1 MVDISTSLLSV
12 KKEKIIDT
20 VYKLEDANTNYFHID
35 VMDGE
40 FVENDT
46 HDIML
51 EYCEYLNNITKIP
64 LDIHLMVKD
73 VKNFVDSYL
82 IFNPNI
88 ITFHCEACKNKEEV
102 MNLINYIKE
111 KGRRV
116 GISIKPET
124 DVKEILEFLPYV
136 HVVLVMTVEPGKGGQ
151 ELILPTIEKIKELKY
166 PFMLKPVSEGS
177 SIGMYKV
184 NNPEEM
190 AECFD
195 KSAKYGQDVMVEEFI
210 QGKGLTVGVLEDGD
224 KMFAT
229 EIIEFRTKTEWY
241 DYEAKYTAGMT
252 EFIIPAEL
260 SEEMTK
266 KVKQIAVDAFKAC
279 DCRGVSRVDFMVADD
294 KAYVLEINTSPGMTD
309 LSDLPAQSNAM
320 GIDYDTLVQIILNG
334 AGLNK

>member
-1 MVDISTSLLSV
+1 MGYDV
-12 KKEKIIDT
+12 KQKIDT
-20 VYKLEDANTNYFHID
+20 NAKIAVLMGGPSNEAEISRRSGKNIFKALQNLGYKNAELIEVDENIAATLRTKNI
-35 VMDGE
+35 E
-40 FVENDT
+40 FVYNAMHGRFGEDGC
-46 HDIML
+46 IQGML
-51 EYCEYLNNITKIP
+51 EVMGIPYTGCGVMASSVCMNKEYTKNILKEAGIP
-64 LDIHLMVKD
+64 LIKSV
-73 VKNFVDSYL
+73 L
-82 IFNPNI
+82 I
-88 ITFHCEACKNKEEV
+88 K
-102 MNLINYIKE
+102 
-111 KGRRV
+111 KGEDY
-116 GISIKPET
+116 K
-124 DVKEILEFLPYV
+124 
-136 HVVLVMTVEPGKGGQ
+136 
-151 ELILPTIEKIKELKY
+151 EKIKELKY

-190 AECFD
+190 AECFE

-224 KMFAT
+224 KMRGK

>member
-1 MVDISTSLLSV
+1 MGYDV
-12 KKEKIIDT
+12 KQKIDT
-20 VYKLEDANTNYFHID
+20 NAKIAVLMGGPSNEAEISRRSGKNIFKALQNLGYKNAELIEVDENIAATLRTKNI
-35 VMDGE
+35 E
-40 FVENDT
+40 FVYNAMHGRFGEDGC
-46 HDIML
+46 IQGML
-51 EYCEYLNNITKIP
+51 EVMGIPYTGCGVMASSVCMNKEYTKNILKEAGIP
-64 LDIHLMVKD
+64 LIKSV
-73 VKNFVDSYL
+73 L
-82 IFNPNI
+82 I
-88 ITFHCEACKNKEEV
+88 K
-102 MNLINYIKE
+102 
-111 KGRRV
+111 KGEDY
-116 GISIKPET
+116 K
-124 DVKEILEFLPYV
+124 
-136 HVVLVMTVEPGKGGQ
+136 
-151 ELILPTIEKIKELKY
+151 EKIKELKY

-190 AECFD
+190 AECFE

-224 KMFAT
+224 MMFAT

-260 SEEMTK
+260 SKEMTK
-266 KVKQIAVDAFKAC
+266 KVKQIAVNAFKAC

>member
-1 MVDISTSLLSV
+1 MGYDV
-12 KKEKIIDT
+12 KQKIDT
-20 VYKLEDANTNYFHID
+20 NAKIAVLMGGPSNEAEISRRSGKNIFKALQNLGYKNAELIEVDENIAATLRTKNI
-35 VMDGE
+35 E
-40 FVENDT
+40 FVYNAMHGRFGEDGC
-46 HDIML
+46 IQGML
-51 EYCEYLNNITKIP
+51 EVMGIPYTGCGVMASSVCMNKEYTKNILKEADIP
-64 LDIHLMVKD
+64 LIKSV
-73 VKNFVDSYL
+73 L
-82 IFNPNI
+82 I
-88 ITFHCEACKNKEEV
+88 K
-102 MNLINYIKE
+102 
-111 KGRRV
+111 KGEDY
-116 GISIKPET
+116 K
-124 DVKEILEFLPYV
+124 
-136 HVVLVMTVEPGKGGQ
+136 
-151 ELILPTIEKIKELKY
+151 EKIKELKY

-190 AECFD
+190 AECFE

-224 KMFAT
+224 MMFAT

-260 SEEMTK
+260 SKEMTK
-266 KVKQIAVDAFKAC
+266 KVKQIAVNAFKAC

>member
-1 MVDISTSLLSV
+1 MGYDV
-12 KKEKIIDT
+12 KQKIDT
-20 VYKLEDANTNYFHID
+20 NAKIAVLMGGPSNEAEISRRSGKNIFKALQNLGYKNAELIEVDENIAATLRTKNI
-35 VMDGE
+35 E
-40 FVENDT
+40 FVYNAMHGRFGEDGC
-46 HDIML
+46 IQGML
-51 EYCEYLNNITKIP
+51 EVMGIPYTGCGVMASSVCMNKEYTKNILKEAGIP
-64 LDIHLMVKD
+64 LIKSV
-73 VKNFVDSYL
+73 L
-82 IFNPNI
+82 I
-88 ITFHCEACKNKEEV
+88 K
-102 MNLINYIKE
+102 
-111 KGRRV
+111 KGEDY
-116 GISIKPET
+116 K
-124 DVKEILEFLPYV
+124 
-136 HVVLVMTVEPGKGGQ
+136 
-151 ELILPTIEKIKELKY
+151 EKIKELKY

-266 KVKQIAVDAFKAC
+266 KVKQIAVNAFKAC

>member
-1 MVDISTSLLSV
+1 MGYDV
-12 KKEKIIDT
+12 KQKIDT
-20 VYKLEDANTNYFHID
+20 NAKIAVLMGGPSNEAEISRRSGKNIFKALQNLGYKNAELIEVDENIAATLRTKNI
-35 VMDGE
+35 E
-40 FVENDT
+40 FVYNAMHGRFGEDGC
-46 HDIML
+46 IQGML
-51 EYCEYLNNITKIP
+51 EVMGIPYTGCGVMASSVCMNKEYTKNILKEAGIP
-64 LDIHLMVKD
+64 LIKSV
-73 VKNFVDSYL
+73 L
-82 IFNPNI
+82 I
-88 ITFHCEACKNKEEV
+88 K
-102 MNLINYIKE
+102 
-111 KGRRV
+111 KGEDY
-116 GISIKPET
+116 K
-124 DVKEILEFLPYV
+124 
-136 HVVLVMTVEPGKGGQ
+136 
-151 ELILPTIEKIKELKY
+151 EKIKELKY

-190 AECFD
+190 AECFE

-266 KVKQIAVDAFKAC
+266 KVKQIGVDGFKAC

>member
-1 MVDISTSLLSV
+1 MGYDV
-12 KKEKIIDT
+12 KQKIDT
-20 VYKLEDANTNYFHID
+20 NAKIAVLMGGPSNEAEISRRSGKNIFKALQNLGYKNAELIEVDENIAATLRTKNI
-35 VMDGE
+35 E
-40 FVENDT
+40 FVYNAMHGRFGEDGC
-46 HDIML
+46 IQGML
-51 EYCEYLNNITKIP
+51 EVMGIPYTGCGVMASSVCMNKEYTKNILKEAGIP
-64 LDIHLMVKD
+64 LIKSV
-73 VKNFVDSYL
+73 L
-82 IFNPNI
+82 I
-88 ITFHCEACKNKEEV
+88 K
-102 MNLINYIKE
+102 
-111 KGRRV
+111 KGEDY
-116 GISIKPET
+116 K
-124 DVKEILEFLPYV
+124 
-136 HVVLVMTVEPGKGGQ
+136 
-151 ELILPTIEKIKELKY
+151 EKIKELKY

-184 NNPEEM
+184 NNPEEL
-190 AECFD
+190 AECFE

>member
-1 MVDISTSLLSV
+1 MGYDV
-12 KKEKIIDT
+12 KQKIDT
-20 VYKLEDANTNYFHID
+20 NAKIAVLMGGPSSEAEISRRSGKNVFKALQNLGYKNAELIEVDENIAATLRTKNI
-35 VMDGE
+35 E
-40 FVENDT
+40 FVYNAMHGRFGEDGC
-46 HDIML
+46 IQGML
-51 EYCEYLNNITKIP
+51 EVMGIPYTGCGVMASSVCMNKEYTKNILKEAGIP
-64 LDIHLMVKD
+64 LIKSV
-73 VKNFVDSYL
+73 L
-82 IFNPNI
+82 I
-88 ITFHCEACKNKEEV
+88 K
-102 MNLINYIKE
+102 
-111 KGRRV
+111 KGEDY
-116 GISIKPET
+116 K
-124 DVKEILEFLPYV
+124 
-136 HVVLVMTVEPGKGGQ
+136 
-151 ELILPTIEKIKELKY
+151 EKIKELKY

-190 AECFD
+190 AECFE

-260 SEEMTK
+260 SQEMTK

>member
-1 MVDISTSLLSV
+1 MGYDV
-12 KKEKIIDT
+12 KQKIDT
-20 VYKLEDANTNYFHID
+20 NAKIAVLMGGPSSEAEISRRSGKNVFKALQNLGYKNAELIEVDENIAATLRTKNI
-35 VMDGE
+35 E
-40 FVENDT
+40 FVYNAMHGRFGEDGC
-46 HDIML
+46 IQGML
-51 EYCEYLNNITKIP
+51 EVMGIPYTGCGVMASSVCMNKEYTKNILKEAGIP
-64 LDIHLMVKD
+64 LIKSV
-73 VKNFVDSYL
+73 L
-82 IFNPNI
+82 I
-88 ITFHCEACKNKEEV
+88 K
-102 MNLINYIKE
+102 
-111 KGRRV
+111 KGEDY
-116 GISIKPET
+116 K
-124 DVKEILEFLPYV
+124 
-136 HVVLVMTVEPGKGGQ
+136 
-151 ELILPTIEKIKELKY
+151 EKIKELKY

-190 AECFD
+190 VECFE

>member
-1 MVDISTSLLSV
+1 MGYDV
-12 KKEKIIDT
+12 KQKIDT
-20 VYKLEDANTNYFHID
+20 NAKIAVLMGGPSNEAEISRRSGKNIFKALQNLGYKNAELIVVDENIAATLRTKNI
-35 VMDGE
+35 E
-40 FVENDT
+40 FVYNAMHGRFGEDGC
-46 HDIML
+46 IQGML
-51 EYCEYLNNITKIP
+51 EVMGIPYTGCGVMASSVCMNKEYTKNILKEAGIP
-64 LDIHLMVKD
+64 LIKSV
-73 VKNFVDSYL
+73 L
-82 IFNPNI
+82 I
-88 ITFHCEACKNKEEV
+88 K
-102 MNLINYIKE
+102 
-111 KGRRV
+111 KGEDY
-116 GISIKPET
+116 K
-124 DVKEILEFLPYV
+124 
-136 HVVLVMTVEPGKGGQ
+136 
-151 ELILPTIEKIKELKY
+151 EKIKELKY

-190 AECFD
+190 AECFE